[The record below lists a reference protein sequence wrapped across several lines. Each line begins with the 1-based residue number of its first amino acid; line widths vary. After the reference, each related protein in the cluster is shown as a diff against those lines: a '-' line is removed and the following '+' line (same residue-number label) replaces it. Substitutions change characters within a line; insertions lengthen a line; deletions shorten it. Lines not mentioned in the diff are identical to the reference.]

1 MPHMTI
7 LAASAAICAFLGY
20 FLRRTAKPEDALKK
34 RAASVLSGL
43 ALVIAAIYLIFRV
56 TSSI

>member
-1 MPHMTI
+1 MTI